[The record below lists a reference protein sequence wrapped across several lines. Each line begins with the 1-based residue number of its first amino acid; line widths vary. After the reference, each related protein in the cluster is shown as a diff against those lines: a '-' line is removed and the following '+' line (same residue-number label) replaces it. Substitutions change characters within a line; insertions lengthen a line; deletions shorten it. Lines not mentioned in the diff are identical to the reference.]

1 MNKYTSAYSTLEFV
15 LSSDVSVADKSNA
28 MQVFVQ
34 MTLSKSNGNIF
45 DVKVAAETGDYPA
58 VEVGD
63 GILLSW
69 NQDDKMWVVSHIVK
83 IPATHWEPED
93 ADEVVDFSGKS
104 LFDAIATSV
113 DLNVK
118 FQLEQ
123 ISTGIQEDLMVD
135 EYEQSVYYERDVER
149 LLEERYND

>member
-63 GILLSW
+63 GIAKAS
-69 NQDDKMWVVSHIVK
+69 
-83 IPATHWEPED
+83 
-93 ADEVVDFSGKS
+93 
-104 LFDAIATSV
+104 
-113 DLNVK
+113 
-118 FQLEQ
+118 
-123 ISTGIQEDLMVD
+123 
-135 EYEQSVYYERDVER
+135 
-149 LLEERYND
+149 

>member
-1 MNKYTSAYSTLEFV
+1 MR
-15 LSSDVSVADKSNA
+15 ADKSG
-28 MQVFVQ
+28 FI
-34 MTLSKSNGNIF
+34 LG
-45 DVKVAAETGDYPA
+45 VAQADYSS
-58 VEVGD
+58 D
-63 GILLSW
+63 
-69 NQDDKMWVVSHIVK
+69 NK
-83 IPATHWEPED
+83 
-93 ADEVVDFSGKS
+93 
-104 LFDAIATSV
+104 DAIGEVPV